1 MESTQQVEGIVL
13 QAVPYKDYDR
23 ILTLFAPTGI
33 LKFFVKI
40 RKRDYLH
47 FAALTSPWT
56 RIELQYT
63 LGRKDLHRVQEGT
76 ILAQNLC
83 LRDSFANLTAADT
96 MSQALLRSQ
105 WQGKA
110 APQLYSLFRLFLE
123 NLPIS
128 TAPSTYASAFLIKT
142 LAHEGMLQL
151 STPQPSCRYGGEQY
165 HPSHA
170 PPGYLTFSAD
180 EELLFSQLA
189 VSRSLSH
196 IGALTLP
203 AELHTK
209 IATLFGQVFYT
220 QRALS

>member
-13 QAVPYKDYDR
+13 QAIPYKDYDR

-56 RIELQYT
+56 RVELQYA

-76 ILAQNLC
+76 ILAQHLR

-123 NLPIS
+123 HLPHS
-128 TAPSTYASAFLIKT
+128 AAPHTYASAFLIKM

-151 STPQPSCRYGGEQY
+151 SKPQQTYRYGGEQY
-165 HPSHA
+165 SASHA
-170 PPGYLTFSAD
+170 PPGHLTFSAD
-180 EELLFSQLA
+180 EEHVLFQLA

-196 IGALTLP
+196 IGALTLH

-209 IATLFGQVFYT
+209 IGTLFSQVFG
-220 QRALS
+220 S